1 MSPEQ
6 ALGEVLDARSDF
18 YSLGV
23 MCYEML
29 TGEKP
34 YSGDSAMEVLQQ
46 HVSGPLPMLPP
57 ELARYQTL
65 VTRLLAKSRDD
76 RIGTAAEI
84 IAAAT
89 ALREGAVD
97 ERETS
102 AA

>member
-1 MSPEQ
+1 
-6 ALGEVLDARSDF
+6 
-18 YSLGV
+18 
-23 MCYEML
+23 
-29 TGEKP
+29 
-34 YSGDSAMEVLQQ
+34 
-46 HVSGPLPMLPP
+46 MLPP
-57 ELARYQTL
+57 EFARYQTL

-89 ALREGAVD
+89 ALREGALD